1 MEDTF
6 HKAILKAGKFDAC
19 YFDNGSQYIARQLRF
34 SLSRLGITIRHAPV
48 RSGKS
53 KGKCEKFHQI
63 VDRFLAEVKV
73 HNIRTL
79 EGLNRHWS
87 NYLEEYYHTSPHAGI
102 REYYESMGVPV
113 PEGGISPVQE
123 WNRDSRPLTFLDAS
137 VVAEAFLH
145 HEERLVDKGAC
156 ISFRGKKFETRPAL
170 IGCTVGIAYDPM
182 VPEILTITYH
192 GMEPFTARPLKI
204 GAFCDKNP
212 SLPVSMQPKEAES
225 SRLLD
230 ALEKKQAQSMQRRA
244 DAISFG
250 SYRKDGG
257 DHVLIFF

>member
-1 MEDTF
+1 M
-6 HKAILKAGKFDAC
+6 
-19 YFDNGSQYIARQLRF
+19 
-34 SLSRLGITIRHAPV
+34 
-48 RSGKS
+48 
-53 KGKCEKFHQI
+53 
-63 VDRFLAEVKV
+63 

-102 REYYESMGVPV
+102 REYYESMGVSV

-182 VPEILTITYH
+182 VPEILTVSYH

-212 SLPVSMQPKEAES
+212 ALHAAKRSGIFPPAGCPGKETGTVHAAPGRCDLVWQLQKGWWGSCIDLFLKWNVCHLSVMSRYRNCMNPLPCRKPCEGWPMQLTVSSLQL
-225 SRLLD
+225 SRQMPD
-230 ALEKKQAQSMQRRA
+230 VENPHS
-244 DAISFG
+244 
-250 SYRKDGG
+250 
-257 DHVLIFF
+257 

>member
-1 MEDTF
+1 M
-6 HKAILKAGKFDAC
+6 
-19 YFDNGSQYIARQLRF
+19 
-34 SLSRLGITIRHAPV
+34 
-48 RSGKS
+48 
-53 KGKCEKFHQI
+53 
-63 VDRFLAEVKV
+63 

-102 REYYESMGVPV
+102 REYYESMGVSV

-192 GMEPFTARPLKI
+192 GMEPFAARPLKI

-257 DHVLIFF
+257 DHV

>member
-1 MEDTF
+1 MRNVWWT
-6 HKAILKAGKFDAC
+6 K
-19 YFDNGSQYIARQLRF
+19 
-34 SLSRLGITIRHAPV
+34 V
-48 RSGKS
+48 R
-53 KGKCEKFHQI
+53 
-63 VDRFLAEVKV
+63 
-73 HNIRTL
+73 
-79 EGLNRHWS
+79 
-87 NYLEEYYHTSPHAGI
+87 
-102 REYYESMGVPV
+102 
-113 PEGGISPVQE
+113 
-123 WNRDSRPLTFLDAS
+123 
-137 VVAEAFLH
+137 
-145 HEERLVDKGAC
+145 

-182 VPEILTITYH
+182 VPEILTVSYH

-212 SLPVSMQPKEAES
+212 ALPVSMQPKETES

-257 DHVLIFF
+257 DHV